1 MSAGPGWWR
10 GLPRRLLLLVL
21 VPLLLVVIGTAGYY
35 TLEKDYT
42 LFDALYMTIIT
53 LTTVGYEELHYP
65 LSTRGRAFTI
75 LLLLGGVFT
84 FFYTATELLRVVV
97 SGEVQQLLGRQ
108 RMERNL
114 AALSN
119 HLIVCGFGRMGRFV
133 CREFSQRGLPF
144 VVIDRKA
151 EALDGFAVP
160 NGIPVVGDATNDEV
174 LKRAGVER
182 ARALVTVAASD
193 ADNLYITMSARL
205 LNEKLYIVARAEGDQ
220 AEQKLLR
227 AGASRV
233 VTPYAIGGTKVAHA
247 VLRPNVVDFIE
258 LATAT
263 EHLDLQIEETTIQ
276 PLSVLTGK
284 TLRASRLRDDLGL
297 IVVAI
302 KKPQGHMIYTPPG
315 EQVIEAG
322 DTLIALGRRPQLD
335 KLDELAVRQG

>member
-1 MSAGPGWWR
+1 
-10 GLPRRLLLLVL
+10 VL
-21 VPLLLVVIGTAGYY
+21 VPLVLVVVGTAGYY
-35 TLEKDYT
+35 ALEPKYS

-53 LTTVGYEELHYP
+53 LTTVGYEEVHP
-65 LSTRGRAFTI
+65 LSRWGRAFTM

-114 AALSN
+114 AALNN
-119 HLIVCGFGRMGRFV
+119 HLIVCGFGRMGRYV
-133 CREFSQRGLPF
+133 CREFSRQGLPF
-144 VVIDRKA
+144 VIIDRKA
-151 EALDGFAVP
+151 EALEGPDAA

-276 PLSVLTGK
+276 PHSPLTGK
-284 TLRASRLRDDLGL
+284 TLRASRLRDELGL
-297 IVVAI
+297 IVVAV

-315 EQVIEAG
+315 EHVIEAG

-335 KLDELAVRQG
+335 KLDELAARQG

>member
-1 MSAGPGWWR
+1 
-10 GLPRRLLLLVL
+10 
-21 VPLLLVVIGTAGYY
+21 
-35 TLEKDYT
+35 
-42 LFDALYMTIIT
+42 
-53 LTTVGYEELHYP
+53 
-65 LSTRGRAFTI
+65 
-75 LLLLGGVFT
+75 
-84 FFYTATELLRVVV
+84 
-97 SGEVQQLLGRQ
+97 
-108 RMERNL
+108 MERNL
-114 AALSN
+114 AALNN
-119 HLIVCGFGRMGRFV
+119 HLIVCGFGRMGRYV
-133 CREFSQRGLPF
+133 CREFSRQGLPF
-144 VVIDRKA
+144 VIIDRKA
-151 EALDGFAVP
+151 EALEGPDAA

-276 PLSVLTGK
+276 PHSPLTGK
-284 TLRASRLRDDLGL
+284 TLRASRLRDELGL
-297 IVVAI
+297 IVVAV

-315 EQVIEAG
+315 EHVIEAG

-335 KLDELAVRQG
+335 KLDELAARQG